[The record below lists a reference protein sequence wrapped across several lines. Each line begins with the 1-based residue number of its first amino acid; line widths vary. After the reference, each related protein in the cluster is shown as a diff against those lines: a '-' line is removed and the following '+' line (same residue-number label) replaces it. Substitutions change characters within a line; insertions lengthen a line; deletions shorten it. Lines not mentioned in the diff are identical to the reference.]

1 MPGEYE
7 VNITNAFQNDL
18 DEIHEYLSS
27 NFSEEVTQRVM
38 ARLIADIE
46 RLETSPRLGIPLRNF
61 HPELNTNAMRIV
73 SGKHIIIYE
82 IDEHRFVIDLLPL
95 IRGERNYIQE
105 LFRK

>member
-61 HPELNTNAMRIV
+61 HPELNTNRIQTLKKRV
-73 SGKHIIIYE
+73 IFLL
-82 IDEHRFVIDLLPL
+82 RFPRFFVFLQISKLLH
-95 IRGERNYIQE
+95 ECD
-105 LFRK
+105 

>member
-82 IDEHRFVIDLLPL
+82 IFVIDLLRL

-105 LFRK
+105 LFSK

>member
-61 HPELNTNAMRIV
+61 HPELI
-73 SGKHIIIYE
+73 
-82 IDEHRFVIDLLPL
+82 FVISSK
-95 IRGERNYIQE
+95 R
-105 LFRK
+105 LFTPSYSR

>member
-38 ARLIADIE
+38 ARLIADI
-46 RLETSPRLGIPLRNF
+46 
-61 HPELNTNAMRIV
+61 
-73 SGKHIIIYE
+73 
-82 IDEHRFVIDLLPL
+82 
-95 IRGERNYIQE
+95 
-105 LFRK
+105 